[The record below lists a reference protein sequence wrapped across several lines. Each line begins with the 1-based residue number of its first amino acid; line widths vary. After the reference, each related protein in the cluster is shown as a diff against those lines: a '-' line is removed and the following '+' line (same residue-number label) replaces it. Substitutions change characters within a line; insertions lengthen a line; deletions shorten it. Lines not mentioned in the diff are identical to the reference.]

1 MTDDRSLER
10 AARSWLE
17 IGPTTAPERAVDA
30 ALHRIQTLNQER
42 DLRIPWRLPKMF
54 TPVRLVAIALVGALV
69 LGGVL
74 FVLGGGGRPSTV
86 LQPPGPTPST
96 TPSRSASPSSAVV
109 RTEAPVRMKGDW
121 EAVVTAP
128 ITPYAAA
135 DDAIQWSIDWSEGIG
150 TWLQTSNGD
159 QVMRADSVT
168 AQPGEIHLVSTDG
181 QAGGCSIGDDG
192 RYTWSRSTDG
202 LFLTL
207 TKVEDACAA
216 RAAVLARTWVH
227 PLDAVND
234 GGPGVLGFTNHWLQ
248 VTLPSVTLAL
258 SGASDASDVHAYSGE
273 RGSIRLV
280 VIRNPRGFVQP
291 CSASDH
297 STKEIPPTKAGFISY
312 LTGLPGLTVKTTDST
327 VDGRP
332 AVHFETT
339 HKRGSAACASGD
351 LSAFHANDA
360 LAGADGEFSFVP
372 ADPHSFWMVN
382 VDGDAYLIWYEGSA
396 ITPSDEQA
404 VISSAKFLIDLP
416 TP

>member
-1 MTDDRSLER
+1 PGRHGPRRRPRRARAGVPPAPDRSAGGVRLAPLPRAAAGRDRRDARDPGRHGPIAPALRHARAPRCACGGRRARCLRRASRMTDDRSLER

-30 ALHRIQTLNQER
+30 ALLRIQTLNQER
-42 DLRIPWRLPKMF
+42 DLRIPWRLPKMV
-54 TPVRLVAIALVGALV
+54 TPARLVAIALVGALV

-74 FVLGGGGRPSTV
+74 FVLGAGGRPSTV

-207 TKVEDACAA
+207 TKVEAASPA

-258 SGASDASDVHAYSGE
+258 SRATDASDVHAYSGE
-273 RGSIRLV
+273 
-280 VIRNPRGFVQP
+280 
-291 CSASDH
+291 
-297 STKEIPPTKAGFISY
+297 
-312 LTGLPGLTVKTTDST
+312 
-327 VDGRP
+327 
-332 AVHFETT
+332 
-339 HKRGSAACASGD
+339 
-351 LSAFHANDA
+351 
-360 LAGADGEFSFVP
+360 
-372 ADPHSFWMVN
+372 
-382 VDGDAYLIWYEGSA
+382 
-396 ITPSDEQA
+396 
-404 VISSAKFLIDLP
+404 
-416 TP
+416 